1 MSTCVDRLEGRGL
14 PLRGDNIDTDR
25 IIPARFLKAVTFE
38 GLGDHVF
45 EDDRAALAD
54 HPFSNPAYQDARIL
68 LANENFGSGSSRE
81 HAPQA
86 LKRWGISACVGESFS
101 EIFRGNSL
109 AIGLP
114 CVTVSHEDIE
124 RLMSVVEAT
133 PSVRFTLVLSD
144 RTLAMGDTSV
154 SVGIEGSVRD
164 AFLTGTWDA
173 TGMLLDDFDVVR
185 GVASRVPYIRGF

>member
-144 RTLAMGDTSV
+144 RTLTMGDTSV

-173 TGMLLDDFDVVR
+173 TGMLLAAFDVVR